1 MRDTSPT
8 GSAKPTLAALAAL
21 VALSACGPD
30 KPAHTSTSAG
40 SSEATSTKPTS
51 SEETVQFDRW
61 RRGGDVDAL
70 ASLWRNQ
77 VQANNSEKWEPLL
90 QATAFGL
97 ARLRGGKTPAQL
109 RDALAAFA
117 SAEGIAQHHRL
128 DPRLV
133 LPIAE
138 LLWDQRDAAA
148 VLRLANAFGKP
159 PHEQG
164 YRFLKAAADEV
175 ASKQPATVTV
185 TGSCA
190 ATLDG
195 KLVSFGT
202 PVTIAPGSH
211 TVGCGGAAQRSIR
224 IRPGESA
231 SVTL

>member
-8 GSAKPTLAALAAL
+8 GSAKPTLAAL
-21 VALSACGPD
+21 VALGLLTACAPD
-30 KPAHTSTSAG
+30 KPANTSTSAG
-40 SSEATSTKPTS
+40 SSEAASAKPAPN
-51 SEETVQFDRW
+51 EEALQFDRW
-61 RRGGDVDAL
+61 RRGGDAGAL
-70 ASLWRNQ
+70 AALWRNQ
-77 VQANNSEKWEPLL
+77 VEANTPEKWEPLL

-97 ARLRGGKTPAQL
+97 ARLRGGKTPPEL
-109 RDALAAFA
+109 RDALTAFA
-117 SAEGIAQHHRL
+117 SSEGIAQHRRL

-195 KLVSFGT
+195 KQVTFGT
-202 PVTIAPGSH
+202 PMTIAPGSH
-211 TVGCGGAAQRSIR
+211 TVGCGGAAQRSMR
-224 IRPGESA
+224 IGPGEAA
-231 SVTL
+231 SITL